1 MLVTV
6 HKDSQSSFLGA
17 VDGEAIRN
25 EAAMI
30 ERAGLTPSGFGVE
43 VPWTPEIGAV
53 LALLLVRW
61 RQAKSTRSVMLTFE
75 DNTTAELVNLS
86 PAQVEWA
93 LPIVKQI
100 LILDVA
106 PPESG

>member
-6 HKDSQSSFLGA
+6 YKDSQSSFLGA

-30 ERAGLTPSGFGVE
+30 ERAGLAQSGFAVE
-43 VPWTPEIGAV
+43 IPWTPEGGSV
-53 LALLLVRW
+53 LALLLIRW
-61 RQAKSTRSVMLTFE
+61 RQAKATRSVMLTFE
-75 DNTTAELVNLS
+75 DNTAADLVNLS
-86 PAQVEWA
+86 PAQVEWV

-100 LILDVA
+100 SILDLA
-106 PPESG
+106 PPESE